1 MEAILGSILDKPVFC
16 MLLTGRPW
24 VSYAALQPQ
33 FPHLQNGWLFGMH
46 LLLPSVPSQFSKRL
60 HSVM

>member
-1 MEAILGSILDKPVFC
+1 MEAILGSILNKSLFC

-24 VSYAALQPQ
+24 VSYTALQPQ
-33 FPHLQNGWLFGMH
+33 FPHLQNGWLFRMH
-46 LLLPSVPSQFSKRL
+46 LLLPSVLSQLSQKP